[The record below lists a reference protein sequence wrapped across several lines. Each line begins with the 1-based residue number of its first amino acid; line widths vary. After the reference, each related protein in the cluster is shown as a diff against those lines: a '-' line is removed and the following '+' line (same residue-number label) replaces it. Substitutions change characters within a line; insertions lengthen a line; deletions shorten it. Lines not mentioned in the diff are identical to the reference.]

1 MKPSGSR
8 GSHSTIT
15 KVSRSTHSLSLE
27 VLVTCYIYSIW
38 TPRDRKVQ
46 WFQPVLGNRFNL
58 SIVVTG
64 STRKDMA
71 TKLQTGSLLRT
82 KGARR
87 YDRMVKVPL
96 IVRTFGKIGS
106 VHRTW
111 GKLYRD

>member
-1 MKPSGSR
+1 
-8 GSHSTIT
+8 
-15 KVSRSTHSLSLE
+15 
-27 VLVTCYIYSIW
+27 
-38 TPRDRKVQ
+38 
-46 WFQPVLGNRFNL
+46 
-58 SIVVTG
+58 
-64 STRKDMA
+64 MA